1 MVACPSPRPRVQIA
15 ATATGANTFGVTV
28 RAGAGVVREL
38 DFRQT
43 RNAKVTIGNQSGLTA
58 PFVYR
63 PTTYNSEFQF
73 TVTRSNASDSWTV
86 SLVVTD
92 DCGRWSTFVG
102 GGGGNAPYGNV
113 EETSESP

>member
-1 MVACPSPRPRVQIA
+1 VA
-15 ATATGANTFGVTV
+15 V
-28 RAGAGVVREL
+28 RAGAGVVRDL

-43 RNAKVTIGNQSGLTA
+43 RNAKVTIGTQSGLTA

-73 TVTRSNASDSWTV
+73 TVTRSNAADSWTV

-102 GGGGNAPYGNV
+102 GGGGYGPYGSA
-113 EETSESP
+113 EGTPETL